1 MCHALMDKKY
11 YDKLLNRHKK
21 RFYRAKYDKRA
32 FSKVIKQT
40 DFFLR
45 YAETFDWVI
54 LQDLKNKEFVVKKLK
69 VEEGTPNKYVVYPI
83 IKSKLFSCV
92 HASTA

>member
-40 DFFLR
+40 EFFLR
-45 YAETFDWVI
+45 YAETFDRVI
-54 LQDLKNKEFVVKKLK
+54 IQDLKKQRVYSKE
-69 VEEGTPNKYVVYPI
+69 
-83 IKSKLFSCV
+83 IKN
-92 HASTA
+92 